1 LASRSPINR
10 IAAWATTH
18 PITVLIG
25 VGLLVALSLL
35 ALRRL
40 ELGGSIYD
48 LFPRRAGPVADLADY
63 TRTFGGQEE
72 LLALISGPDAPRVER
87 ATRRV
92 AAELER
98 SSLVRNVRASVDSAA
113 LAELLGPSLLLL
125 AGAEAWPEVRRR
137 LTVDLPRQV
146 SRLRQVLL
154 SPLSPDRALL
164 VRDPLLLSELI
175 LGGLEGGAS
184 QRSGLF
190 ASRDGRAALVFAE
203 PVRPSSD
210 GGFRERLQ
218 AALSGLST
226 GDGQVELRFTGA
238 HLYAYHMSA
247 ALQRD
252 LTVSS
257 VLAILGVALVQL
269 LFFRSLRLLPLSALV
284 AGVALCWTL
293 ALAALTVGH
302 LNALSLA
309 FAALFIGMSDDVLIH
324 ITAATRQFFAL
335 PPAARMQHAIARV
348 APALI
353 AATLTTVTAFLSFGL
368 SVFAGLVHTGLLAAC
383 GLAIN
388 LLLAVTL
395 FAAAA
400 TLLPPGPGRPGT
412 TRVDRA
418 LDILGVVAQRRRWG
432 VLLVCLLLG
441 GSAAWAARG
450 LRFSED
456 LTRLTPTEIP
466 PAQADRLIAQRFER
480 DRNRLIVLL
489 QGRDTDE
496 VLLANDRLAARM
508 EGLRRAG
515 VVASYVSLSRLL
527 PSVATQRERVEWLR
541 AANPADIARALG
553 AALDAA
559 GLRREAFAPF
569 FAALTEPRPLRPE
582 QLPRALQPLV
592 RRQLARVDGRT
603 VVATVLYPRPDA
615 GFDAL
620 ARSAAAIAT
629 PTVEVR
635 VTGAALAGAQMARLL
650 RRDLL
655 TISLST
661 LAAVLLLLA
670 LLVRRLWPIVA
681 TVISLLLA
689 GALFVGSLRLLG
701 LPVDVY
707 NLMVIPII
715 IGYGVDDHLYLMH
728 RTLDDGI
735 QAGVVESGR
744 PVLAATLTTIAAFAA
759 LGCCQVPGLRTLGLT
774 GVLGLGLGMLASLVV
789 LPALLALSP
798 SYRRGR

>member
-18 PITVLIG
+18 PVRVLIG
-25 VGLLVALSLL
+25 VGLLVALALL
-35 ALRRL
+35 AVRRL

-48 LFPRRAGPVADLADY
+48 LFPRRSGPVADLAAY
-63 TRTFGGQEE
+63 TRTFGAGEE
-72 LLALISGPDAPRVER
+72 LVGLVCGPDATRVEH

-98 SSLVRNVRASVDSAA
+98 SSLVRNVRVRVDSAA
-113 LAELLGPSLLLL
+113 LTELLGPSLLLL
-125 AGAEAWPEVRRR
+125 AGPEAWPEVRRR
-137 LTVDLPRQV
+137 LTSDLPRRVAQ
-146 SRLRQVLL
+146 LRQILL

-164 VRDPLLLSELI
+164 VRDPLLLSEPI

-184 QRSGLF
+184 RQSGLF
-190 ASRDGRAALVFAE
+190 ASRDGRATLVFAE
-203 PVRPSSD
+203 PLRPSSD
-210 GGFRERLQ
+210 ADARERL
-218 AALSGLST
+218 AAGLRSLTT
-226 GDGQVELRFTGA
+226 GDPQVELRFTGA
-238 HLYAYHMSA
+238 HLYAHHISA

-252 LTVSS
+252 LAVSS

-269 LFFRSLRLLPLSALV
+269 LFFRSLRLLPLSALG

-293 ALAALTVGH
+293 AAAALTVGH

-324 ITAATRQFFAL
+324 ITAAMRQFLSL
-335 PPAARMQHAIARV
+335 PPAARLQRAVARV
-348 APALI
+348 APALV

-368 SVFAGLVHTGLLAAC
+368 SVFAGLAHTGLLAAC
-383 GLAIN
+383 GLSLN

-395 FAAAA
+395 FPAAA
-400 TLLPPGPGRPGT
+400 TLLPPTPGRPGVT
-412 TRVDRA
+412 AVDRVLDA
-418 LDILGVVAQRRRWG
+418 LGAVAQRRRWA
-432 VLLVCLLLG
+432 VLLLCALLG
-441 GSAAWAARG
+441 GGAAWAARQ

-456 LTRLTPTEIP
+456 LTRLAPTEIP
-466 PAQADRLIAQRFER
+466 PAQTDRLIAERFDR

-489 QGRDTDE
+489 QGRDTEE
-496 VLLANDRLAARM
+496 VLQVNDRLADHLARLHRD
-508 EGLRRAG
+508 GS
-515 VVASYVSLSRLL
+515 VASFVSLSRLL
-527 PSVATQRERVEWLR
+527 PSMATQRARVERLR
-541 AANPADIARALG
+541 ALRPAEIRRALTG
-553 AALDAA
+553 ALETA

-569 FAALTEPRPLRPE
+569 FSALTEPRPLRPE
-582 QLPRALQPLV
+582 QLPDALRPLV
-592 RRQLARVDGRT
+592 GRQLARVDGQT
-603 VVATVLYPRPDA
+603 TIATILYPRPGA
-615 GFDAL
+615 ATDAL
-620 ARSAAAIAT
+620 ARGMAAFAT
-629 PTVEVR
+629 PTIEAR
-635 VTGAALAGAQMARLL
+635 ITGAALAGAQMARLL
-650 RRDLL
+650 QRDLL

-670 LLVRRLWPIVA
+670 LLVRRLWPVVA

-689 GALFVGSLRLLG
+689 GALFVGCLRLLG

-759 LGCCQVPGLRTLGLT
+759 LGFCQVPGLRTLGLT
-774 GVLGLGLGMLASLVV
+774 GVLGLGLGMVASLVV
-789 LPALLALSP
+789 LPALLAFSP
-798 SYRRGR
+798 TYRRDR